1 MKRTKLLGVCLFV
14 SLSTWI
20 SAALAE
26 DLIFTAPPREKPEA
40 GEKTYGPLVDH
51 LSKLLGKKVVYVHPR
66 NWLNYQREMRDD
78 KYDIVFDGPHFISW
92 RMAHLEH
99 DVLVKLTGTL
109 EFYLLAEKDD
119 VEIAKPEDLV
129 GKNICCISPPNLSSL
144 SILAMFPNP
153 VQQPV
158 LKGVTGGMGGV
169 YNTFNNNKSN
179 CRAWIL
185 RTSFYKKKIK
195 EEDRAKMK
203 IIYDTKPIPNQ
214 GISVSK
220 RLSARDKSLIL
231 QSLTLGD
238 GVKASQ
244 SIVKRFGGKNAKS
257 FIPAKTEE
265 YRGHNLLLEGVIF
278 GW

>member
-1 MKRTKLLGVCLFV
+1 MKITKKIWVLLFV
-14 SLSTWI
+14 ALVYGVP
-20 SAALAE
+20 SAFAQ

-40 GEKTYGPLVDH
+40 GEKTYGPLVEH
-51 LSKLLGKKVVYVHPR
+51 LSKLLGKKVVYVHPK

-92 RMAHLEH
+92 RMEHLGH
-99 DVLVKLTGTL
+99 DVLVKLPGTL
-109 EFYLLAEKDD
+109 DFYLLAEKDD
-119 VEIAKPEDLV
+119 AEINQPADLV

-144 SILAMFPNP
+144 SILATFPNP

-169 YNTFNNNKSN
+169 FTNFNNNKLN

-185 RTSFYKKKIK
+185 RTNFYKKKIK
-195 EEDRAKMK
+195 DEDRAKMK
-203 IIYDTKPIPNQ
+203 IIYATKPIPNQ

-220 RLSARDKSLIL
+220 RLNDKEKNMIL

-238 GVKASQ
+238 GIKASQ
-244 SIVKRFGGKNAKS
+244 PIIKRFGGNAKS
-257 FIPAKTEE
+257 FVPAKTEE

>member
-1 MKRTKLLGVCLFV
+1 MKKTKLSGVYLFLLMFQWV
-14 SLSTWI
+14 PV
-20 SAALAE
+20 AFAQ

-40 GEKTYGPLVDH
+40 GETTYGPLVAH

-92 RMAHLEH
+92 RMEHLGHE
-99 DVLVKLTGTL
+99 VLVKLTGTL
-109 EFYLLAEKDD
+109 EFYLLAGKDD
-119 VEIAKPEDLV
+119 VEITKPDDLV
-129 GKNICCISPPNLSSL
+129 GKNVCCISPPNLSSL
-144 SILAMFPNP
+144 SILALYPNP

-169 YNTFNNNKSN
+169 YSTFSNNKNN

-185 RTSFYKKKIK
+185 RTSFYKKKLK
-195 EEDRAKMK
+195 DEDRAKMK
-203 IIYDTKPIPNQ
+203 IIYDTNPIPNQ

-220 RLSARDKSLIL
+220 RLSARDKNLIL

-244 SIVKRFGGKNAKS
+244 PIVKRFGGKDAKS
-257 FIPAKTEE
+257 FVPAKTEE

>member
-1 MKRTKLLGVCLFV
+1 MKRTKILGICLM
-14 SLSTWI
+14 
-20 SAALAE
+20 AAAFNWVPAVFAQ
-26 DLIFTAPPREKPEA
+26 DLVFTAPPREKPEA
-40 GEKTYGPLVDH
+40 GEKTYGPLVAH

-92 RMAHLEH
+92 RMAHLNH

-109 EFYLLAEKDD
+109 EFFLLAEKDD
-119 VEIAKPEDLV
+119 VEIAKHDDLV

-144 SILAMFPNP
+144 SILALFPNP

-169 YNTFNNNKSN
+169 YSTFSNNKNN

-185 RTSFYKKKIK
+185 RTSFYKKKLK
-195 EEDRAKMK
+195 EEDRA
-203 IIYDTKPIPNQ
+203 KPIPNQ

-220 RLSARDKSLIL
+220 RLSARDKSLML

-244 SIVKRFGGKNAKS
+244 PILTRFGGKNAKPMV
-257 FIPAKTEE
+257 PAKTEE